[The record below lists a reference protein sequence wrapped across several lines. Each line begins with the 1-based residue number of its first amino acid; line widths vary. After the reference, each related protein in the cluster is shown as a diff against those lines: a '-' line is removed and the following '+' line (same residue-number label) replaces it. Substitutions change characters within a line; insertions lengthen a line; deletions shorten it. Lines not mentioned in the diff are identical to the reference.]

1 MSSAENPHG
10 GTFMS
15 AEEFGR
21 SLRGLGINLLV
32 RDVGRSVLFAR
43 TVLGAEIVY
52 SDKDFAVLRQGP
64 SGPHQAEWMLHADG
78 TYHSHPLPGLMSDAP
93 IRGLG
98 VEIRLYHCDPDR
110 AVAEAEAHR
119 HHVLAPA
126 SDKPH
131 GLREAYI
138 LDPDGYCWVPSLP
151 KTGEGAQST
160 G

>member
-1 MSSAENPHG
+1 MSSVEQPHG
-10 GTFMS
+10 DKFMS
-15 AEEFGR
+15 AEDYGR
-21 SLRGLGINLLV
+21 SLRGIGINLLV
-32 RDVGRSVLFAR
+32 RDIGRSALFAR

-64 SGPHQAEWMLHADG
+64 AGPHQATWMLHADG

-110 AVAEAEAHR
+110 AAAEAKAHH

-126 SDKPH
+126 ADKPH

-151 KTGEGAQST
+151 KSNPPG
-160 G
+160 